1 MTQEQPRGTLPVL
14 ALALILLIA
23 GTALALGAERPQLGR
38 HPADWLWLVMV
49 PAYVVASQLNLAFE
63 RRDSNVGVILVQLPL
78 AVGVVLVDPVSHLVA
93 RLLAG
98 AAVSALR
105 RSPPLRGAFNLGA
118 AAAEVGVAVAVVSAA
133 TPYPPVPGPKLWA
146 ALLVAL
152 LASEI
157 VSCLAVNLLF
167 RLLHLPATRAQ
178 LREHLE
184 VAVLTSSVFTG
195 IAILT
200 IAAVW
205 TDVTTLAVVALLAVA
220 LGAAYRGHRRMQAQQ
235 RATEDLYAFVKELGP
250 VDVQQTEALD
260 ALQRVRQ
267 LLHAEHLELAVVDSG
282 GDVTRHLAV
291 HRDGEPRVKLVR
303 RDEPAP
309 DLPDVRDDCMR
320 APLVVGSSVIGLL
333 TARQRI
339 GSERHFDL
347 RDLQLMATV
356 ATELATALDRGRLLL
371 ELSRAAMTDTLTELP
386 NLRRM
391 TRDLDALLA
400 ARPEGVLLAV
410 VSVDSFREV
419 NDALGPRVGDD
430 LLREVARRLGE
441 VSQDALVGRIGGCR
455 FALALPARTEGYD
468 AGLLGLSIRS
478 QLEGD
483 VELGA
488 VGTSVRVAVGCARA
502 PEHGDSARTLLCR
515 AETALYSAQ
524 RAHGGPVLWEPA
536 YEVQGQRRLAV
547 VMALREALH
556 SGAVGAAYQPKVDA
570 VTGACTGVEA
580 LARWVHPALGELA
593 PDEFV
598 PLAEAAGLMG
608 LLTNSVLRQALMAC
622 GSWQQ
627 SGRPVGV
634 AVNVSASTLQD
645 RTFVTDV
652 AHILASVGVPADLL
666 TLELTE
672 DVVVADPQLAAERM
686 HELRALG
693 VNLSVDDFGT
703 GYSSLTY
710 LKGLPID
717 QVKIDKCFVA
727 GLVADPGDQ
736 AVVRA
741 VVDIA
746 HTLGL
751 EVVAEGVEQEEQH
764 VVLRR
769 LGVDQ
774 LQGYLHARPMPAV
787 DMAAWLKDQRWRAT
801 SSARSRG

>member
-1 MTQEQPRGTLPVL
+1 MTRRVPAGRLAGAVLLSLVLLATGVLL
-14 ALALILLIA
+14 ALAAQRPELIHPPRWVW
-23 GTALALGAERPQLGR
+23 LAFIP
-38 HPADWLWLVMV
+38 V
-49 PAYVVASQLNLAFE
+49 YVIASQLNLAFE
-63 RRDSNVGVILVQLPL
+63 RRDSNAGVTLVQMPL
-78 AVGVVLVDPVSHLVA
+78 ALGIVLIDPLSHLVA
-93 RLLAG
+93 RLGASLLLSAG
-98 AAVSALR
+98 RRSRPLQVAFNTAVAAV
-105 RSPPLRGAFNLGA
+105 
-118 AAAEVGVAVAVVSAA
+118 EVGVAAAVV
-133 TPYPPVPGPKLWA
+133 TVGLPYGDGPGPRLWT
-146 ALLVAL
+146 ALLVGL
-152 LASEI
+152 LLSEL
-157 VSCLAVNLLF
+157 VSCVSVNLLF
-167 RLLHLPATRAQ
+167 RLLALPVTRAQ
-178 LREHLE
+178 LLEHLV
-184 VAVLTSSVFTG
+184 VAVVTSAVFTG
-195 IAILT
+195 LAIVT

-205 TDVTTLAVVALLAVA
+205 TDTTTAVVVGLLALA
-220 LGAAYRGHRRMQAQQ
+220 LAAAYRGHRRVQAQQ
-235 RATEDLYAFVKELGP
+235 RATEDLYAFVKDLGP
-250 VDVQQTEALD
+250 VDVHDAHALD

-267 LLHAEHLELAVVDSG
+267 LLHAEHLELAVLDGAG
-282 GDVTRHLAV
+282 GVTRHLTV
-291 HRDGEPRVKLVR
+291 HREAEPEVRLAADGAAPLVR
-303 RDEPAP
+303 RD
-309 DLPDVRDDCMR
+309 VRGDCMR
-320 APLVVGSSVIGLL
+320 SPLVVGSTVVGLL
-333 TARQRI
+333 TVTQRI
-339 GSERHFDL
+339 GSERGFDMRDL
-347 RDLQLMATV
+347 RLMETV

-371 ELSRAAMTDTLTELP
+371 ELSRAATIDALTELP
-386 NLRRM
+386 NLRRL

-400 ARPEGVLLAV
+400 SSPPGLVLAA

-419 NDALGPRVGDD
+419 NDALGPRIGDA
-430 LLREVARRLGE
+430 LLREVARRLE
-441 VSQDALVGRIGGCR
+441 QVHSDALVGRIGGCR
-455 FALALPARTEGYD
+455 FAVAVPADPAACD
-468 AGLLGLSIRS
+468 AGLLGLDLRTR
-478 QLEGD
+478 LEGD
-483 VELGA
+483 VDLGS
-488 VGTSVRVAVGCARA
+488 VGTSVRVSVGCARA
-502 PEHGDSARTLLCR
+502 PEHGHTARTLLCR
-515 AETALYSAQ
+515 AETAMYSAQ
-524 RAHGGPVLWEPA
+524 RSHGGPVLWEPA

-570 VTGACTGVEA
+570 GTGACSGVEA

-774 LQGYLHARPMPAV
+774 VQGYLHAHPMPAV
-787 DMAAWLKDQRWRAT
+787 DMARWLAARADQPSPTPRR
-801 SSARSRG
+801 R